1 MVHVMHGVADI
12 KHGVANTKCDT
23 ANMMHSVAEQ
33 QRFFLN
39 LHKKHLFTGELRKRK
54 EYWLQSEMCSF

>member
-33 QRFFLN
+33 QRFF
-39 LHKKHLFTGELRKRK
+39 
-54 EYWLQSEMCSF
+54 